1 MVRTRPSL
9 TKKAVTRISEV
20 CVENLRDKRIIL
32 GVSGGIAAYK
42 AVELLRLLTKA
53 GAEVHVIMTRAAQEF
68 VTPLTFQTLSSNPVH
83 TELFNLI
90 AEREIGH
97 ISLAD
102 RADLFIIAPAT
113 ANAIGKIACG
123 IADDMLTTT
132 VMATKAPVLI
142 APAMN
147 VNMYTNPIY
156 RENEDKLRRFGCL
169 FVEPV
174 SGSLACGWEGQGKL
188 ASPEAIFEAALAA
201 LSPKDLAGRTIMITA
216 GPTREEIDPV
226 RYISNHSSG
235 KMGYALARAASRR
248 GAHVILVSG
257 PVSQT
262 TPCGVELI
270 CVASACEMQAAVVS
284 RANRCDVVIKAAAVA
299 DYRPVERNSVKIK
312 KKSDAMT
319 IELVKNPDI
328 LAELGAMKTRPYL
341 VGFAAETDKLA
352 EYAAKKMNEKNLD
365 MIVANDV
372 SQSDA
377 GFNVETNRAL
387 LLFRDGRSEDCPLM
401 SKDALAEKIL
411 DCIVTEMPNTC
422 RLA

>member
-1 MVRTRPSL
+1 MD
-9 TKKAVTRISEV
+9 
-20 CVENLRDKRIIL
+20 NLKDKRIIL
-32 GVSGGIAAYK
+32 GISGGIAVYK

-113 ANAIGKIACG
+113 ANVIGKLACG

-132 VMATKAPVLI
+132 AMATKAPLLI

-156 RENEDKLRRFGCL
+156 RENEEKLRRFGCI

-174 SGSLACGWEGQGKL
+174 SGSLACGWEGLGKL
-188 ASPEAIFEAALAA
+188 AAPEEIFEAALAA
-201 LSPKDLAGRTIMITA
+201 LSPKDLVGRTIMITA

-257 PVSQT
+257 PTSQPA
-262 TPCGVELI
+262 PCGVEMVY
-270 CVASACEMQAAVVS
+270 VASACEMQAAVLS
-284 RANRCDVVIKAAAVA
+284 RVNRCDVVIKAAAVA
-299 DYRPVERNSVKIK
+299 DYRPVERKMVKIK
-312 KKSDAMT
+312 KQSDTMS
-319 IELVKNPDI
+319 IELLKNPDI
-328 LAELGAMKTRPYL
+328 LAELGAMEPRPYL

-352 EYAAKKMNEKNLD
+352 EYAAKKMREKNLD

-377 GFNVETNRAL
+377 GFSVDTNRAL

-401 SKDALAEKIL
+401 SKDVLAEKIL
-411 DCIVTEMPNTC
+411 DSIVAELSAECPP
-422 RLA
+422 A